1 MRHLI
6 GHLPRWPRFM
16 EELIVVLVVIL
27 VILVSVKRK

>member
-6 GHLPRWPRFM
+6 GHLSCWPEFM

-27 VILVSVKRK
+27 VILVAVKRK

>member
-6 GHLPRWPRFM
+6 GHLFRWPRFM
-16 EELIVVLVVIL
+16 EELIVVLVIIM